1 MPAAIRWYVRVV
13 DRLSDY
19 VGIAAMVLVFLMI
32 GVLLLDAVTR
42 NALDIPLHWCV
53 EVAQFLLL
61 AYFFMGGPMTLKND
75 DHVRMD
81 LIYQHLSDRGKAV
94 LDLITS
100 ACLMF
105 YLVVM
110 TVGSISSLQYAIAT
124 GERRFSMWN
133 PSMIPIKSLLVVC
146 LVLMILQTLSLIFK
160 HIATLRRAPLHQ
172 PAPHG
177 VDVP

>member
-19 VGIAAMVLVFLMI
+19 VGIVAMALVFVMI
-32 GVLLLDAVTR
+32 GVLLLDAITR
-42 NALDIPLHWCV
+42 NTLDIPLHWCV
-53 EVAQFLLL
+53 EVAQFTLL
-61 AYFFMGGPMTLKND
+61 AYFFMGGAMTLKND

-81 LIYQHLSDRGKAV
+81 LIYQHLSTRGKAI

-110 TVGSISSLQYAIAT
+110 TIGSVSSLQYAIET
-124 GERRFSMWN
+124 NERRFSMWN
-133 PSMIPIKSLLVVC
+133 PSMIPIKALLVVC
-146 LVLMILQTLSLIFK
+146 LVIMLLQTLSLVFK
-160 HIATLRRAPLHQ
+160 HIATIRR
-172 PAPHG
+172 
-177 VDVP
+177 VDAA

>member
-19 VGIAAMVLVFLMI
+19 VGIVAMALVFVMI

-53 EVAQFLLL
+53 EVAQFTLL
-61 AYFFMGGPMTLKND
+61 AYFFMGGAMTLKND

-81 LIYQHLSDRGKAV
+81 LIYQHLSTRGKAI

-100 ACLMF
+100 TCLMF

-110 TVGSISSLQYAIAT
+110 TIGSVSSLQYAIQT
-124 GERRFSMWN
+124 NERRFSMWN
-133 PSMIPIKSLLVVC
+133 PSMIPIKALLVAC
-146 LVLMILQTLSLIFK
+146 LVIMLLQTLSLVFR
-160 HIATLRRAPLHQ
+160 HIATIRR
-172 PAPHG
+172 
-177 VDVP
+177 VDAA

>member
-19 VGIAAMVLVFLMI
+19 VGIVAMALVFVMI

-53 EVAQFLLL
+53 EVAQFTLL
-61 AYFFMGGPMTLKND
+61 AYFFMGGAMTLKND

-81 LIYQHLSDRGKAV
+81 LIYQHLSTRGKAI

-110 TVGSISSLQYAIAT
+110 TIGSVSSLQYAIET
-124 GERRFSMWN
+124 NERRFSMWN
-133 PSMIPIKSLLVVC
+133 PSMIPIKALLVVC
-146 LVLMILQTLSLIFK
+146 LVIMLLQTLSLVFK
-160 HIATLRRAPLHQ
+160 HVATIRR
-172 PAPHG
+172 
-177 VDVP
+177 VDVA

>member
-19 VGIAAMVLVFLMI
+19 VGIVAMALVFVMI
-32 GVLLLDAVTR
+32 GVLLLDAITR

-53 EVAQFLLL
+53 EVAQFTLL
-61 AYFFMGGPMTLKND
+61 AYFFMGGAMTLKND

-81 LIYQHLSDRGKAV
+81 LIYQHLSTRGKAI

-110 TVGSISSLQYAIAT
+110 TIGSVSSLQYAIET
-124 GERRFSMWN
+124 NERRFSMWN
-133 PSMIPIKSLLVVC
+133 PSMIPIKALLVVC
-146 LVLMILQTLSLIFK
+146 LVIMLLQTLSLVFK
-160 HIATLRRAPLHQ
+160 HIATIRR
-172 PAPHG
+172 
-177 VDVP
+177 VDAA

>member
-19 VGIAAMVLVFLMI
+19 VGIVAMALVFVMI
-32 GVLLLDAVTR
+32 GVLLLDAITR

-53 EVAQFLLL
+53 EVAQFTLL
-61 AYFFMGGPMTLKND
+61 AYFFMGGAMTLKND

-81 LIYQHLSDRGKAV
+81 LIYQHLSTRGKAI

-110 TVGSISSLQYAIAT
+110 TIGSVSSLQYAIQT
-124 GERRFSMWN
+124 NERRFSMWN
-133 PSMIPIKSLLVVC
+133 PSMIPIKALLVVC
-146 LVLMILQTLSLIFK
+146 LVIMLLQTLSLVFK
-160 HIATLRRAPLHQ
+160 HIATIRR
-172 PAPHG
+172 
-177 VDVP
+177 VDVA

>member
-19 VGIAAMVLVFLMI
+19 VGIVAMALVFVMI
-32 GVLLLDAVTR
+32 GVLLLDAITR

-53 EVAQFLLL
+53 EVAQFTLL
-61 AYFFMGGPMTLKND
+61 AYFFMGGAMTLKND

-81 LIYQHLSDRGKAV
+81 LIYQHLSTRGKAI

-110 TVGSISSLQYAIAT
+110 TIGSVSSLQYAIQT
-124 GERRFSMWN
+124 NERRFSMWN
-133 PSMIPIKSLLVVC
+133 PSMIPIKALLVVC
-146 LVLMILQTLSLIFK
+146 LVIMLLQTLSLVFK
-160 HIATLRRAPLHQ
+160 HIATIRR
-172 PAPHG
+172 
-177 VDVP
+177 VDAA

>member
-19 VGIAAMVLVFLMI
+19 VGIVAMALVFVMI

-53 EVAQFLLL
+53 EVAQFTLL
-61 AYFFMGGPMTLKND
+61 AYFFMGGAMTLKND

-81 LIYQHLSDRGKAV
+81 LIYQHLSTRGKAI

-110 TVGSISSLQYAIAT
+110 TIGSVSSLQYAIET
-124 GERRFSMWN
+124 NERRFSMWN
-133 PSMIPIKSLLVVC
+133 PSMIPIKALLVVC
-146 LVLMILQTLSLIFK
+146 LVIMLLQTLSLVFK
-160 HIATLRRAPLHQ
+160 HIATIRR
-172 PAPHG
+172 
-177 VDVP
+177 VDAA

>member
-19 VGIAAMVLVFLMI
+19 VGIVAMALVFVMI

-53 EVAQFLLL
+53 EVAQFTLL
-61 AYFFMGGPMTLKND
+61 AYFFMGGAMTLKND

-81 LIYQHLSDRGKAV
+81 LIYQHLSTRGKAN

-100 ACLMF
+100 TCLMF

-110 TVGSISSLQYAIAT
+110 TIGSVSSLQYAIQT
-124 GERRFSMWN
+124 NERRFSMWN
-133 PSMIPIKSLLVVC
+133 PSMIPIKALLVAC
-146 LVLMILQTLSLIFK
+146 LVIMLLQTLSLVFR
-160 HIATLRRAPLHQ
+160 HIATIRR
-172 PAPHG
+172 
-177 VDVP
+177 VDAA

>member
-19 VGIAAMVLVFLMI
+19 VGIVAMALVFVMI

-53 EVAQFLLL
+53 EVAQFTLL
-61 AYFFMGGPMTLKND
+61 AYFFMGGAMTLKND

-81 LIYQHLSDRGKAV
+81 LIYQHLSTRGKAI

-110 TVGSISSLQYAIAT
+110 TIGSVSSLQYAIQT
-124 GERRFSMWN
+124 NERRFSMWN
-133 PSMIPIKSLLVVC
+133 PSMIPIKALLVVC
-146 LVLMILQTLSLIFK
+146 LVIMLLQTLSLVFK
-160 HIATLRRAPLHQ
+160 HIATIRR
-172 PAPHG
+172 
-177 VDVP
+177 VDVA

>member
-1 MPAAIRWYVRVV
+1 MRVV

-19 VGIAAMVLVFLMI
+19 VGIVAMALVFVMI
-32 GVLLLDAVTR
+32 GVLLLDAITR

-53 EVAQFLLL
+53 EVAQFTLL
-61 AYFFMGGPMTLKND
+61 AYFFMGGAMTLKND

-81 LIYQHLSDRGKAV
+81 LIYQHLSTRGKAI

-110 TVGSISSLQYAIAT
+110 TIGSVSSLQYAIQT
-124 GERRFSMWN
+124 NERRFSMWN
-133 PSMIPIKSLLVVC
+133 PSMIPIKALLVVC
-146 LVLMILQTLSLIFK
+146 LVIMLLQTLSLVFK
-160 HIATLRRAPLHQ
+160 HIATIRR
-172 PAPHG
+172 
-177 VDVP
+177 VDAV

>member
-19 VGIAAMVLVFLMI
+19 VGIVAMALVFVMI

-53 EVAQFLLL
+53 EVAQFTLL
-61 AYFFMGGPMTLKND
+61 AYFFMGGAMTLKND

-81 LIYQHLSDRGKAV
+81 LIYQHLSTRGKAI

-110 TVGSISSLQYAIAT
+110 TIGSVSSLQYAIET
-124 GERRFSMWN
+124 NERRFSMWN
-133 PSMIPIKSLLVVC
+133 PSMIPIKALLVVC
-146 LVLMILQTLSLIFK
+146 LVIMLLQTLSLVFK
-160 HIATLRRAPLHQ
+160 HIATIRR
-172 PAPHG
+172 
-177 VDVP
+177 VDVA

>member
-19 VGIAAMVLVFLMI
+19 VGIVAMALVFVMI
-32 GVLLLDAVTR
+32 GVLLLDAITR

-53 EVAQFLLL
+53 EVAQFTLL
-61 AYFFMGGPMTLKND
+61 AYFFMGGAMTLKND

-81 LIYQHLSDRGKAV
+81 LIYQHLSTRGKAI

-110 TVGSISSLQYAIAT
+110 TIGSVSSLQYAIET
-124 GERRFSMWN
+124 NERRFSMWN
-133 PSMIPIKSLLVVC
+133 PSMIPIKALLVVC
-146 LVLMILQTLSLIFK
+146 LVIMLLQTLSLVFK
-160 HIATLRRAPLHQ
+160 HVATIRR
-172 PAPHG
+172 
-177 VDVP
+177 VDAA

>member
-19 VGIAAMVLVFLMI
+19 VGIVAMALVFVMI

-53 EVAQFLLL
+53 EVAQFTLL
-61 AYFFMGGPMTLKND
+61 AYFFMGGAMTLKND

-81 LIYQHLSDRGKAV
+81 LIYQHLSTRGKAI

-110 TVGSISSLQYAIAT
+110 TIGSVSSLQYAIQT
-124 GERRFSMWN
+124 NERRFSMWN
-133 PSMIPIKSLLVVC
+133 PSMIPIKALLVVC
-146 LVLMILQTLSLIFK
+146 LVIMLLQTLSLVFK
-160 HIATLRRAPLHQ
+160 HIATIRR
-172 PAPHG
+172 
-177 VDVP
+177 VDAA

>member
-19 VGIAAMVLVFLMI
+19 VGIVAMALVFVMI
-32 GVLLLDAVTR
+32 GVLLLDAITR

-53 EVAQFLLL
+53 EVAQFTLL
-61 AYFFMGGPMTLKND
+61 AYFFMGGAMTLKND

-81 LIYQHLSDRGKAV
+81 LIYQHLSTRGKAI

-110 TVGSISSLQYAIAT
+110 TIGSVSSLQYAIQT
-124 GERRFSMWN
+124 NERRFSMWN
-133 PSMIPIKSLLVVC
+133 PSMIPIKALLVVC
-146 LVLMILQTLSLIFK
+146 LVIMLLQTLSLVFK
-160 HIATLRRAPLHQ
+160 HIATIRR
-172 PAPHG
+172 
-177 VDVP
+177 VDAV